1 MCSPLPQGLVDFA
14 GAGRVT
20 SLWVL
25 QVARESEF
33 HMGLFWFQWTSKKAI
48 QICSKV
54 YTKLR

>member
-48 QICSKV
+48 
-54 YTKLR
+54 